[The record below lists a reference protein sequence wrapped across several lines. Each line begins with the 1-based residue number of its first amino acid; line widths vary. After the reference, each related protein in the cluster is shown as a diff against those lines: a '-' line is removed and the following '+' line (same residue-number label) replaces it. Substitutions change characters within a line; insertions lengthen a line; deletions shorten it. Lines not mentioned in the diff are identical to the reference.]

1 MTHLTN
7 VKVQVS
13 NTVTTK
19 LREDVHSRL
28 KMYGTIGNS
37 ISDVVEGLLNYYEDR
52 EGKPQNKLKI

>member
-7 VKVQVS
+7 MKVQVS